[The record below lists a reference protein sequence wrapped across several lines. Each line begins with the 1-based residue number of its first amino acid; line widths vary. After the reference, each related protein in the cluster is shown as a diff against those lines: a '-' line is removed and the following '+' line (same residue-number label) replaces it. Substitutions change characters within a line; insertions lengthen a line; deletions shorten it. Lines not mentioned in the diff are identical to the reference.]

1 MEEAIEKLAGG
12 ILAIVDCY
20 ANLDHL
26 WVPSWNNK
34 DITEYEELK
43 MAIVNEIKWY
53 IDELYHP

>member
-1 MEEAIEKLAGG
+1 MEEAIEKLAGS
-12 ILAIVDCY
+12 ILDIVDGY

-26 WVPSWNNK
+26 WVPSWDNK

-53 IDELYHP
+53 VDKLSRP